1 MKAAKED
8 LIRYRFY
15 RAKDTFED
23 AQILADRQKW
33 NSAINRLYYS
43 AYYAV
48 MALLLFS
55 DLKPTTH
62 NGAKSN
68 FTEYFIKT
76 GKIPKETGKIYSQL
90 FTWRQKGDYD
100 DLFDF
105 EEENV
110 LPYFKPVKKLIE
122 QVEELITPLIIH
134 QLSQP

>member
-1 MKAAKED
+1 MKASRED
-8 LIRYRFY
+8 LIKYRML
-15 RAKDTFED
+15 RAKDTYED

-33 NSAINRLYYS
+33 NSTINRLYYS

-48 MALLLFS
+48 MALLLS
-55 DLKPTTH
+55 SELKPSTH

-76 GKIPKETGKIYSQL
+76 ERIPKEFGKIYSQL

-105 EEENV
+105 DEEKV
-110 LPYFKPVKKLIE
+110 LPYFEPVKKLID
-122 QVEELITPLIIH
+122 LIDEMV
-134 QLSQP
+134 SA

>member
-1 MKAAKED
+1 MKASRED
-8 LIRYRFY
+8 LIQYRLH

-23 AQILADRQKW
+23 AQILAERMKW
-33 NSAINRLYYS
+33 NSSINRLYYS

-55 DLKPTTH
+55 ELNPATH

-68 FTEYFIKT
+68 FTEHFIKT
-76 GKIPKETGKIYSQL
+76 ERIPKEFGKMYSQL

-105 EEENV
+105 DQQKV
-110 LPYFKPVKKLIE
+110 MPYFKPVQKLIE
-122 QVEELITPLIIH
+122 IVESIVKK
-134 QLSQP
+134 S